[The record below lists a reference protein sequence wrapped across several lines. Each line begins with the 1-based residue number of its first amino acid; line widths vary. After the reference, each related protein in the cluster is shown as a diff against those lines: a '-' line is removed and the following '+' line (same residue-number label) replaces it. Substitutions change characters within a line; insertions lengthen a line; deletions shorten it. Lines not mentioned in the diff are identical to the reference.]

1 MSEKTPAKKL
11 RKESVPMRKASP
23 RDRISDYREVELG
36 YSEEEARAEAERC
49 LQCKDPVC
57 RTGCPANNDIPAMV
71 LAISEGRFDD
81 AFTIV
86 RDHNIFPAF
95 CSRVCPHE
103 DQCEGSCVLGKKFD
117 PVRIGAL
124 ERFAA
129 DRGWQAPSSAGTSTG
144 RTVAVIGSGPAG
156 LACARELAILGHTV
170 TVFEAQ
176 PLLGGLLV
184 YGIPGY
190 RLPND
195 VVEKEV
201 EPLRKLG
208 VRFETGRR
216 LGKDLTNDD
225 LASFDA
231 VFVAT
236 GETEPYTMGIPGE
249 ELEGVYTALDVLV
262 AANLA
267 DAGVKDIK
275 VPPMVGTVAVVGGG
289 NVAMDS
295 LRVAR
300 RQGADRVI
308 LFYRRGEEQMPATP
322 NELAQVREEGV
333 EILFLTNP
341 VRVLGENDRVTGVE
355 CIRMEL
361 GDLDRSGRPRP
372 VPIEGS
378 EFTTDVDTVIMAI
391 GQTPAAGV
399 REALPGVEP
408 RGKWGHLDADEET
421 GATAND
427 RVFAGGDVVHG
438 GSTVVKAIIAGRKA
452 AQAIHDRFTT

>member
-1 MSEKTPAKKL
+1 
-11 RKESVPMRKASP
+11 MRKASP
-23 RDRISDYREVELG
+23 SERIKDYREVELG
-36 YSEEEARAEAERC
+36 YSVEEARAEAERC

-71 LAISEGRFDD
+71 LAIREGRFDD

-86 RDHNIFPAF
+86 RDHNLFPAF

-117 PVRIGAL
+117 SVRIGAL

-129 DRGWQAPSSAGTSTG
+129 DKGWQAPVTPAPSTG
-144 RTVAVIGSGPAG
+144 RSVTVIGSGPAG
-156 LACARELAILGHTV
+156 LACARELALFGHTV

-176 PLLGGLLV
+176 PVIGGLLV

-195 VVEKEV
+195 VVKKEV
-201 EPLRKLG
+201 DALRKLG
-208 VRFETGRR
+208 VQFDTGRK

-225 LASFDA
+225 LATYDS

-249 ELEGVYTALDVLV
+249 EFDGVYTALDVLV

-267 DAGVKDIK
+267 DAGVKDAK
-275 VPPMVGTVAVVGGG
+275 VPPMKGTVAVVGGG

-295 LRVAR
+295 LRVAK
-300 RQGADRVI
+300 RQGADRVV

-341 VRVLGENDRVTGVE
+341 VRILGEDGRVTAVE

-361 GDLDRSGRPRP
+361 GELDRSGRPRP

-399 REALPGVEP
+399 REALPGVAP

-421 GATAND
+421 GATANE

-438 GSTVVKAIIAGRKA
+438 GSTVVKAIIAGRRA
-452 AQAIHDRFTT
+452 ARAIHGRLVE